1 MENSSGIKR
10 KQQDYRFLD
19 EIIQGSGVDTSQE
32 TGNSSHVFS
41 L

>member
-1 MENSSGIKR
+1 MDLSGNKR

-19 EIIQGSGVDTSQE
+19 EIIQGSGVDTTQDLGS
-32 TGNSSHVFS
+32 SSHVFS